1 MEPTTTKCRELIC
14 CYACLKGVYDMS
26 ALDLCLSVPQ
36 IPLLTTVLM
45 FLIYKVLTSINKPLW
60 CCWDML
66 LSPFSIRGCWESLV
80 ISWDHCGLKAGHWT
94 WGFEFPA
101 RWGSG
106 KGQQHSSL
114 AVLDSTLLPFTLSEC
129 FPDFHP
135 DTEASGII
143 CWIRLQCKIQ
153 PVCRSEQWPV
163 KGRNLRA
170 NCVSVLA
177 LSLAG
182 CYRQSWCV
190 KIPLIW
196 A

>member
-1 MEPTTTKCRELIC
+1 MQGADLLL
-14 CYACLKGVYDMS
+14 CLSKKEVYDTN

-36 IPLLTTVLM
+36 IPLLTAVLM
-45 FLIYKVLTSINKPLW
+45 LLIYKVLTCINKPLW
-60 CCWDML
+60 CCWDTL

-80 ISWDHCGLKAGHWT
+80 ISWDRCGLWT
-94 WGFEFPA
+94 KLGIERGALNSQSIPS
-101 RWGSG
+101 R
-106 KGQQHSSL
+106 KGQQQGPL
-114 AVLDSTLLPFTLSEC
+114 AVLGSALPSLTLSER

-135 DTEASGII
+135 DTEASHII

-153 PVCRSEQWPV
+153 PVCRTEQWPV
-163 KGRNLRA
+163 KGRNLRV

-177 LSLAG
+177 LSLDG

>member
-14 CYACLKGVYDMS
+14 CYACLKEVYDMS

-36 IPLLTTVLM
+36 IPLLTAVLM
-45 FLIYKVLTSINKPLW
+45 LLIYKVLTSINKPLW

-66 LSPFSIRGCWESLV
+66 LSPISIRGCWESLV
-80 ISWDHCGLKAGHWT
+80 IFWSHCGLWT
-94 WGFEFPA
+94 KLCIEHGAVNSQP
-101 RWGSG
+101 R
-106 KGQQHSSL
+106 KGQQLGSL
-114 AVLDSTLLPFTLSEC
+114 AVLGPTLPSLTLPEC

-135 DTEASGII
+135 DTEASRII
-143 CWIRLQCKIQ
+143 CWIRLQHKIQ
-153 PVCRSEQWPV
+153 PVCRSEKWPV
-163 KGRNLRA
+163 KGRNLRV

-182 CYRQSWCV
+182 YYRQSV